1 MISNMPA
8 KKKQIKPKKKKSATN
23 KEISKDIIIGD
34 LIEKYPAS
42 AEVLAKHG
50 FHCIG
55 CMISPYET
63 LEAGAAVHSIPLKPL
78 LAEINKAVK

>member
-1 MISNMPA
+1 MPTI
-8 KKKQIKPKKKKSATN
+8 KKQAKPKKKKPVLKTKITKN
-23 KEISKDIIIGD
+23 IIIGD

-63 LEAGAAVHSIPLKPL
+63 LEAGAAVHGIPLKL
-78 LAEINKAVK
+78 LLGEINKAVK